1 MLKFSAN
8 LGFLWRELDLISAI
22 RAASKVGFDAVEF
35 HWPYEISISSV

>member
-22 RAASKVGFDAVEF
+22 RAASKVVLMVEF
-35 HWPYEISISSV
+35 HWPYEFLLSI